1 MNRLTARLP
10 VLRKAIIPPGGSGPV
25 RMAEIGDPLIRA
37 IARKA
42 KFATCTWR
50 YSLGS
55 TGNATMTLGGVPQG
69 TPNLLR

>member
-42 KFATCTWR
+42 KFATCTRGVTLWDR
-50 YSLGS
+50 LG
-55 TGNATMTLGGVPQG
+55 TLQ
-69 TPNLLR
+69 